1 MSSQD
6 RSNLLR
12 QPSWARKESEPIQVG
27 GPQVVL
33 RGLNTNQ
40 VGPRWAPGVQRA
52 EHTHTPSPC
61 LTHQGAC
68 LCVQIA
74 ELVDCKNTGDTYE
87 VEYTVQKL
95 PGPKRHLFSSVRL
108 GSNGR
113 WVCFNSNEFQADH
126 PIISRQVSEY
136 RLHEVS
142 RSIPGMHST
151 PSDSTGLHACRYN
164 RLFTV
169 TGQCLEE
176 DLPKFD
182 AVIKT
187 AVRSLKAELQPTL

>member
-1 MSSQD
+1 M
-6 RSNLLR
+6 
-12 QPSWARKESEPIQVG
+12 
-27 GPQVVL
+27 
-33 RGLNTNQ
+33 
-40 VGPRWAPGVQRA
+40 
-52 EHTHTPSPC
+52 
-61 LTHQGAC
+61 
-68 LCVQIA
+68 QIA

-164 RLFTV
+164 RLFSV

-176 DLPKFD
+176 DL
-182 AVIKT
+182 
-187 AVRSLKAELQPTL
+187 R